1 MAQREKLH
9 RVIIETTNQCNLACS
24 ICLRQSWGEIP
35 GHMSEA
41 VFSKFVD
48 DLDELSSP
56 PEVFFGGYGEP
67 LSHPKILDMIKRTAA
82 IGSRISLITNG
93 TLLTAQLIE
102 NLVDAGLHKLWLSV
116 DSSHQDAI
124 LESRPGDN
132 QAGVLENLAEI
143 QSSGNGKLD
152 VLEPGLALTITKNNQ
167 PEILDLVERGQV
179 LGFSSFF
186 ITNLEAYSANL
197 VDEVPYSLE
206 GLHQPGSWRA
216 DQTDLFKKLEILS
229 AKIPGATIEGPWTDS
244 KIKCPFAE
252 RGDLVLRWDG
262 ETSPCLPLLYDRT
275 IHIESWEHKQIS
287 HTLGNIL
294 DRSISEIWEDKD
306 YSHLRE
312 RLLNNDFSPC
322 LGCRDCWFS
331 DDNLQDCMGFEHPTC
346 GGCLWAGG
354 LICCP

>member
-1 MAQREKLH
+1 MTHREDLQRI
-9 RVIIETTNQCNLACS
+9 IIEATNQCNLACS

-67 LSHPKILDMIKRTAA
+67 LSHPNILDMIKRTAA
-82 IGSRISLITNG
+82 IGSKISLITNG
-93 TLLTAQLIE
+93 TLITPQLIE
-102 NLVDAGLHKLWLSV
+102 TLVDAGLQKLWLSV
-116 DSSHQDAI
+116 DSSHQDAL
-124 LESRPGDN
+124 LEFRAGDN
-132 QAGVLENLAEI
+132 QGSIMENLAEI
-143 QSSGNGKLD
+143 QSSGNGKLEI
-152 VLEPGLALTITKNNQ
+152 LEPGLALVLTKKNQ
-167 PEILDLVERGQV
+167 PEILDLVERGQM

-186 ITNLEAYSANL
+186 ITNFEAYSSSLA
-197 VDEVPYSLE
+197 DDVPYSLE
-206 GLHQPGSWRA
+206 SLRKPGSWRC
-216 DQTDLFKKLEILS
+216 DHTDLIENLEILS
-229 AKIPGATIEGPWTDS
+229 ANKPGISIEGSLTNS
-244 KIKCPFAE
+244 GKKCPFAE

-262 ETSPCLPLLYDRT
+262 ETSPCLPLLYDHT
-275 IHIESWEHKQIS
+275 IHIEGWEHMHIS
-287 HTLGNIL
+287 HSLGNIL
-294 DRSISEIWEDKD
+294 VRSIGEIWEDRD
-306 YSHLRE
+306 YSDLRE

-346 GGCLWAGG
+346 GGCLWAEG